1 MSGPI
6 LSVEHLRKT
15 FPLGRG
21 ILTNRPKAELRAVDD
36 VSFEVRRGETLGLV
50 GESGCGKSTLARCV
64 LRLLRPTSGTM
75 RFDGEDLATVSNAR
89 LRALRQKLQIVFQ
102 DPYASLHP
110 RMKVKRIIDEP
121 LRLAGMHIGERKARI
136 AELLGLVQLD
146 PEYADAYPHALSGG
160 QRQRVGIARALALR
174 PELVV
179 LDEPV
184 SALDVSIQAGVI
196 NLLTQLKQTQA
207 LTFLFIAHDLSVV
220 RHISD
225 RVAVM
230 YLGRIVEIADAEAL
244 FANPLHPY
252 TAALRSAV
260 PVADPIRERTRR
272 RIVLDGDAPNPAAPP
287 SGCSFRTRCFR
298 ASDLCAQE
306 PPPLVERT
314 PGRTVACH
322 HPLDDGLTAGEV
334 TAIGVN

>member
-1 MSGPI
+1 MSAPI
-6 LSVEHLRKT
+6 LTVEHLRKT

-36 VSFEVRRGETLGLV
+36 VSFQVRRGETLGLV

-75 RFDGEDLATVSNAR
+75 RFDGEDLATVSDAR

-121 LRLAGMHIGERKARI
+121 LRLAGIAAEERKARI
-136 AELLGLVQLD
+136 AELLRLVQLD

-184 SALDVSIQAGVI
+184 SALDVSIQAGII
-196 NLLTQLKQTQA
+196 NLLTQLKTTEA

-244 FANPLHPY
+244 FAHPFHPY

-260 PVADPIRERTRR
+260 PVADPVRERTRR
-272 RIVLDGDAPNPAAPP
+272 RIVLEGDAPNPASPP

-298 ASDLCAQE
+298 ASDRCAQE
-306 PPPLVERT
+306 APPLVERS

-322 HPLDDGLTAGEV
+322 HPLDDAASAGDAV
-334 TAIGVN
+334 PT